1 MLLKNRNVPS
11 NDATKTIQAFELAVK
26 DAACTAYT
34 AMKTRSDA
42 LATEFNVSQE
52 STFHLMLRKL
62 NDYDNG
68 LFVDGRAAIW
78 RARIRLYRADREK
91 EVIADS
97 DAHADPRADG
107 KTLHI
112 SIPAMMQWVV
122 EFVEKYSHGV
132 PMGLDSATLQRRTRS
147 FRTQLST
154 RKDGTGV
161 LTLDYNVEGFDMI
174 ARVDVKRESGTA
186 AYQVKSAA
194 ERLADSAER
203 HRPR

>member
-1 MLLKNRNVPS
+1 MLSWRNNSTS
-11 NDATKTIQAFELAVK
+11 NEATKSIQAFEIAVK
-26 DAACTAYT
+26 GAACITYT
-34 AMKTRSDA
+34 EMKQRSDA
-42 LATEFNVSQE
+42 LATKFSVSPD

-78 RARIRLYRADREK
+78 RARIRLYRADQEK

-97 DAHADPRADG
+97 DANLDPREDG
-107 KTLHI
+107 ATLHI
-112 SIPAMMQWVV
+112 SIPAMMQWAV
-122 EFVEKYSHGV
+122 EFVEQHSNGV
-132 PMGLDSATLQRRTRS
+132 PLGLDSGTLQRRTRS

-161 LTLDYNVEGFDMI
+161 LTLDYNVQGADMI
-174 ARVDVKRESGTA
+174 ARIDVKRESGTA

-194 ERLADSAER
+194 DRLADSAAR
-203 HRPR
+203 HRQR